1 MIDKI
6 NWQKVNG
13 LVPCIVQSSSSKQVL
28 MLGYM
33 NKDALKK
40 TLSDGIVCFY
50 SRTRQKLWIKGESS
64 GNFLFLDDISLDCDR
79 DSLVLKVNEQGPT
92 CHLLSPTCFDNSNLS
107 FLETL
112 DQIISERLAQNKPK
126 SYVRNMSAQGIARLA
141 QKVGEEAL
149 ETAIAAS
156 TENKT
161 ETLEEAGDLIFHLI
175 LLLKNMDL
183 SLADVAKL
191 LSARHYAKSQ
201 TT

>member
-50 SRTRQKLWIKGESS
+50 SRTRQKLWTKGESS

-92 CHLLSPTCFDNSNLS
+92 CHLMSPTCFDNSNLS

>member
-1 MIDKI
+1 M
-6 NWQKVNG
+6 
-13 LVPCIVQSSSSKQVL
+13 
-28 MLGYM
+28 
-33 NKDALKK
+33 
-40 TLSDGIVCFY
+40 
-50 SRTRQKLWIKGESS
+50 
-64 GNFLFLDDISLDCDR
+64 
-79 DSLVLKVNEQGPT
+79 
-92 CHLLSPTCFDNSNLS
+92 SPTCFDNSNLS

-112 DQIISERLAQNKPK
+112 DKIIGERLSQNKPK
-126 SYVRNMSAQGIARLA
+126 FMLDICLISIARLL
-141 QKVGEEAL
+141 KVGEEAV

-156 TENKT
+156 TEKKT